1 MIKQISRLTNPTK
14 GSALKS
20 APFFVSIFRRLFCAR
35 NSVFANERYM
45 IGKSAFLMFT
55 VFLVWGDI
63 VFGFSGVP
71 PAERTGNPGEI
82 CGDDTCASSCHTSFA
97 VNAGSAKFSISLPS
111 SDYKPGQ
118 TLDITIEFTNTS
130 TAIHGFE
137 ITAVDASNNKVGTF
151 ASKDDT
157 AQTEPYDNLYASHTK
172 VGTGENQWTVQW
184 TAPTVSVSGLIT
196 FYAVGNE
203 ANGNSASSGDYIYTD
218 TATISFAAE
227 CVPSTLKVKPK
238 KVVIKRGKSA
248 VVTVTVKGENNEA
261 CANHTIYAS
270 AENKKVSVDESAET
284 NENGKAKFTVT
295 AGNEKGKDVITF
307 STQDNDT
314 EITKDINVIVK

>member
-1 MIKQISRLTNPTK
+1 MIKK
-14 GSALKS
+14 Y
-20 APFFVSIFRRLFCAR
+20 FCF
-35 NSVFANERYM
+35 VFAVVL
-45 IGKSAFLMFT
+45 IGSKL
-55 VFLVWGDI
+55 
-63 VFGFSGVP
+63 VFGFSGGP
-71 PAERTGNPGEI
+71 PAERTGNPGES

-97 VNAGSAKFSISLPS
+97 VNAGSAKFSINLPS
-111 SDYKPGQ
+111 SEYKPGQ

-151 ASKDDT
+151 AGKDDT
-157 AQTEPYDNLYASHTK
+157 VQTEPYDNLYAAHTK
-172 VGTGENQWTVQW
+172 IGTAENQWIVQW
-184 TAPTVSVSGLIT
+184 TAPAANVSDSVT

-218 TATISFAAE
+218 TATISLVTE
-227 CVPSTLKVKPK
+227 CVPSTLKIKPK

-248 VVTVTVKGENNEA
+248 VVTVTVKGENNEP

-270 AENKKVSVDESAET
+270 TANKKVSIDESTET

-307 STQDNDT
+307 STQENNSG
-314 EITKDINVIVK
+314 ITKDIKVTIK

>member
-1 MIKQISRLTNPTK
+1 MCGRFYPPGTLNRGERAVFSQ
-14 GSALKS
+14 
-20 APFFVSIFRRLFCAR
+20 LFCTGNR
-35 NSVFANERYM
+35 VFANEGYM
-45 IGKSAFLMFT
+45 IGKYFCF
-55 VFLVWGDI
+55 VFAVVLIGSKL
-63 VFGFSGVP
+63 VFGFSGGP

-111 SDYKPGQ
+111 SEYKPGQ

-137 ITAVDASNNKVGTF
+137 ITAVDASNNKVGAF
-151 ASKDDT
+151 ASKDDA

-184 TAPTVSVSGLIT
+184 TAPTVSVSGPIT

-218 TATISFAAE
+218 TATISLVTE
-227 CVPSTLKVKPK
+227 CVPSRLKVKPK
-238 KVVIKRGKSA
+238 KLVIKRGKSA
-248 VVTVTVKGENNEA
+248 VVTVTVKGENNEP
-261 CANHTIYAS
+261 CANHTVYAS
-270 AENKKVSVDESAET
+270 AENKKVSIDESTET
-284 NENGKAKFTVT
+284 NENGKARFTVT

-307 STQDNDT
+307 STQNNDT
-314 EITKDINVIVK
+314 EITKDINVTIK